1 MITLLSPAKNLNFET
16 EPAIQ
21 EFTQPDFQSESA
33 QLIKKLSKLSK
44 KKVAELMHLSDNLAL
59 LNYERYQTW
68 ALPFDTA
75 NAKQAALAFNGEVYT
90 GLATESF
97 TEQDFKFAQSHLRIL
112 SGLHGLLRPLDL
124 IQPYRLEMGTRF
136 SAKPSQKNLYEFWG
150 SKIAQRINTD
160 LAEQGDEVLINL
172 ASNEYFK
179 AVDLKKLKARVIACH
194 FKERKGDDYKV
205 VMMYAKKAR
214 GMMASY
220 LIRNQVESPEA
231 VKEFTDDNYR
241 FNSALSSENDWVF
254 TRG

>member
-1 MITLLSPAKNLNFET
+1 MITLLSPAKNLDFET
-16 EPAIQ
+16 EPTTQ
-21 EFTQPDFQSESA
+21 VFTQPDFQSESA

-44 KKVAELMHLSDNLAL
+44 KKIAELMHLSDNLAS
-59 LNYERYQTW
+59 LNHERYQKW
-68 ALPFDTA
+68 SLPFDAT

-90 GLATESF
+90 GLATDSF
-97 TEQDFKFAQSHLRIL
+97 SEQDFAFAQRHLRIL

-124 IQPYRLEMGTRF
+124 IQPYRLEMGTKF

-150 SKIAQRINTD
+150 SKIAQRINAD
-160 LAEQGDEVLINL
+160 LAENGDNVIINL

-179 AVDLKKLKARVIACH
+179 AVDLKKLKARVISCH
-194 FKERKGDDYKV
+194 FKERKDDAYKV

-220 LIRNQVESPEA
+220 LIKNRFENPEL
-231 VKEFTDDNYR
+231 VKEFTSDNYQ

>member
-1 MITLLSPAKNLNFET
+1 MITLLSPAKNLDFES
-16 EPAIQ
+16 EPTTQ
-21 EFTQPDFQSESA
+21 LFTQPDFQVESA
-33 QLIKKLSKLSK
+33 HLIKKLSKLSK
-44 KKVAELMHLSDNLAL
+44 KKVSELMHLSDNLAS
-59 LNYERYQTW
+59 LNHERYQTW

-90 GLATESF
+90 GLATENF
-97 TEQDFKFAQSHLRIL
+97 TDQDLEFAQSHLRIL

-150 SKIAQRINTD
+150 SKIAQRINSD
-160 LAEQGDEVLINL
+160 LAEQGDDVIINL

-179 AVDLKKLKARVIACH
+179 AVDLKKLKARVITCH

-205 VMMYAKKAR
+205 VMIYAKKAR

-220 LIRNQVESPEA
+220 LIRHQVENPES
-231 VKEFTDDNYR
+231 VKEFMEDNYQ
-241 FNSALSSENDWVF
+241 FNSALSSDNDWVF

>member
-1 MITLLSPAKNLNFET
+1 MIALLSPAKNLDFET
-16 EPAIQ
+16 EPVTPIV
-21 EFTQPDFQSESA
+21 TQPDFQAESA

-44 KKVAELMHLSDNLAL
+44 KKVSELMHLSDNLAS

-68 ALPFDTA
+68 ALPFDTT

-90 GLATESF
+90 GLATENF
-97 TEQDFKFAQSHLRIL
+97 TKQDFEFAQQHLRIL

-160 LAEQGDEVLINL
+160 LVEQGDEVLINL

-179 AVDLKKLKARVIACH
+179 AVDLKKLKARVITCH

-214 GMMASY
+214 GMMACY